1 MGTKIIGLLSLK
13 NNKKKQKKLGKHSSW
28 RGIMKAM
35 REVSGAN
42 GKGGDPT
49 QTTHMRRRTGVK
61 GKYLFR
67 SFAKRVQKKAKKSS
81 VEAAGWHKKK
91 RRG

>member
-1 MGTKIIGLLSLK
+1 
-13 NNKKKQKKLGKHSSW
+13 
-28 RGIMKAM
+28 MKAM

-49 QTTHMRRRTGVK
+49 QTRHMKRRTGVK
-61 GKYLFR
+61 GKHLFR
-67 SFAKRVQKKAKKSS
+67 SFAKRVQKKAKKRSI
-81 VEAAGWHKKK
+81 EAAGWQKKE